1 MTRLELAALEA
12 LAQRLRR
19 RSGEGA
25 PGRGFREAS
34 AASAASAATSAASEA
49 SAASAD
55 QAASADSCDQAAS
68 AAQAASADTVD
79 AASHAPDDLA
89 LDDLAL
95 DDAAPWGDREDVRGR
110 GAFFTPPALARFVVE
125 ETLRPWAAQPPATL
139 RVLDPACGDGRF
151 LAVAA
156 AWAARHLPA
165 TQLTLLGIER
175 DARTLEVARAQLARL
190 PAALAARCRV
200 ELVQGEALLG
210 AAPPSP
216 VDAVVGNPPY
226 LRSIHL
232 RARDPELWAALR
244 QRFAATSHGEWDL
257 YAPFIERALA
267 WLVPGGRAGLV
278 VPSRWLTAAF
288 AAKLREVVASS
299 VAAIVD
305 FGALQLFEGATTYAS
320 VVVLERERAAAP
332 AELVRLAAAGWVRDE
347 EDLTA
352 RGAAPWILRAGP
364 ARHQL
369 DARHGTLGEVAQIA
383 KGCGTNADRIFIVRG
398 VLRDGGAAADD
409 CVFEGKNG
417 DGMAVTL
424 EAALLRRCL
433 RGRDVPSEPAAPGD
447 GAADYCLLPYRG
459 LPPEPATAP
468 PSLLP
473 WDELCRLAPATAAYF
488 ASQRAALERRE
499 RGRFAGAAF
508 YQLGRPQNLRFLL
521 DEAPKVVIPD
531 VAARGRA
538 MLDRGSFVLDSAYAV
553 RPHPRAAAPWHR
565 PALLLALL
573 RSPLVR
579 LWLDMVGVP
588 LRGGYFRMK
597 TAFLA
602 PMPLPPASAAELL
615 AAAAEASEAGAAA
628 EADELLRQAYAIDEE
643 TWAAAAASRS

>member
-12 LAQRLRR
+12 LAHRLRR
-19 RSGEGA
+19 RQGESAAGRQARTGPSADADRAVSSGPADADRADRAGPSADADA
-25 PGRGFREAS
+25 PG
-34 AASAASAATSAASEA
+34 
-49 SAASAD
+49 
-55 QAASADSCDQAAS
+55 
-68 AAQAASADTVD
+68 
-79 AASHAPDDLA
+79 A
-89 LDDLAL
+89 LPFDG
-95 DDAAPWGDREDVRGR
+95 AAPWGDREDVRGR

-156 AWAARHLPA
+156 GWAARHLPA
-165 TQLTLLGIER
+165 TELTLLGIER

-190 PAALAARCRV
+190 PAELAARCRV

-226 LRSIHL
+226 IRSIHL

-257 YAPFIERALA
+257 YAPFIERTLA
-267 WLVPGGRAGLV
+267 WLRPGGRAGLV

-288 AAKLREVVASS
+288 AARLREAVASS

-398 VLRDGGAAADD
+398 VLRDGSGQGGGGG
-409 CVFEGKNG
+409 VFEGTNG
-417 DGMAVTL
+417 DGVAVTL

-433 RGRDVPSEPAAPGD
+433 RGRDVISEPAAPGD

-488 ASQRAALERRE
+488 ASQRSALERRE

-538 MLDRGSFVLDSAYAV
+538 LLDRGSFVLDSAYAV

-565 PALLLALL
+565 PALLLTLL
-573 RSPLVR
+573 RSPLIR

-602 PMPLPPASAAELL
+602 PMPLPPASSAELL
-615 AAAAEASEAGAAA
+615 ARAAEASEAGAPA
-628 EADELLRQAYAIDEE
+628 EAEELLRQAYSIDADA
-643 TWAAAAASRS
+643 WAAAAASRS

>member
-19 RSGEGA
+19 RQGEGA
-25 PGRGFREAS
+25 PDRGFREAS
-34 AASAASAATSAASEA
+34 AASATSAASEA
-49 SAASAD
+49 SAASH
-55 QAASADSCDQAAS
+55 SP
-68 AAQAASADTVD
+68 D
-79 AASHAPDDLA
+79 ALALDALA
-89 LDDLAL
+89 LDDT
-95 DDAAPWGDREDVRGR
+95 APWGDREDVRGR

-125 ETLRPWAAQPPATL
+125 ATLRPWTAQPPATL

-175 DARTLEVARAQLARL
+175 DPRTLEVARAQLARL
-190 PAALAARCRV
+190 PAELAARCRV

-226 LRSIHL
+226 IRSIHL

-257 YAPFIERALA
+257 YAPFIERTLT
-267 WLVPGGRAGLV
+267 WMVPGGRAGLV

-347 EDLTA
+347 DDLTA

-364 ARHQL
+364 ARRQL

-398 VLRDGGAAADD
+398 ALRDGGDGG
-409 CVFEGKNG
+409 VFEGKNG
-417 DGMAVTL
+417 DGVAVTL

-433 RGRDVPSEPAAPGD
+433 RGRDVASEPAAPGD

-459 LPPEPATAP
+459 LPPEPATAA

-531 VAARGRA
+531 VASRGRA

-573 RSPLVR
+573 RSPLIR

-615 AAAAEASEAGAAA
+615 AGAAEASEAGAPA
-628 EADELLRQAYAIDEE
+628 EADELLRQAYAIDED